1 MDLQSLAQT
10 NFETLSR
17 NPYPGRGIIIG
28 RSPNGESLVQ
38 VYWIMGRSS
47 GSRNRIFMEEDGF
60 LKTKLWDE
68 SVVTDPTLLIYYPM
82 RHVGSAHI
90 VTNGDQTDTIYNA
103 LQGGGTFESALE
115 TRTFEPDPPI
125 YTPRISGLMDSATP
139 DEYKLSV
146 LKPMS
151 RDSDSVMRCYY
162 NIVSPAKGIGNCIQ
176 TYTLTADGQPAPF
189 QGDPYV
195 LPLFDDIDETAK
207 VYWDALDADN
217 KVSLAVK
224 FVSIASGDFRLR
236 IINKHQ

>member
-1 MDLQSLAQT
+1 MDLQSQAKA
-10 NFETLSR
+10 NFESLSS

-28 RSPNGESLVQ
+28 RSPSGKSLVQ
-38 VYWIMGRSS
+38 VYWIMGRSE

-68 SVVTDPTLLIYYPM
+68 SVVTDPALLIYYPM
-82 RHVGSAHI
+82 RHVGKTHI
-90 VTNGDQTDTIYNA
+90 VTNGDQTDTIYQA
-103 LQGGGTFESALE
+103 LPQGGTFESALE

-125 YTPRISGLMDSATP
+125 YTPRISGLMKAGTP
-139 DEYKLSV
+139 DAYQLSV

-151 RDSDSVMRCYY
+151 GDPESVMRCYY
-162 NIVSPAKGIGNCIQ
+162 NIVSPANGIGNCIQ
-176 TYTLTADGQPAPF
+176 TYTLTADGKPAPF
-189 QGDPYV
+189 KGDPYV

-207 VYWDALDADN
+207 VYWDVLDPDN

-224 FVSIASGDFRLR
+224 FVDIASDEAALR